1 MDDLRDA
8 ADPKAGR
15 EPRPPEPT
23 VQSGWKKAI
32 GVGASAKR
40 GRSPRRPAPLC
51 ATYDGGADDR
61 SARVRPPVRRVR
73 ARPVARHAPGTL
85 RARPR
90 RGHPRG
96 RRSLTF
102 RGARTVTALDGISLE
117 IAPREVVALIGPN
130 GCGKS
135 TLLRVLAGLIPA
147 ERGSVVIDGRP
158 VAGPDPAVG
167 LVFQEPRLLAWRTV
181 EQNVRFPME
190 LAGWS
195 RARQEARASDLL
207 GLVGLREF
215 AHAKPSTLSG
225 GTRQRVS
232 IARAL
237 ALEPAA
243 LLLDEPFSALDALTR
258 ERFNAELLN
267 LWQRTG
273 TTIVL
278 VTHSI
283 PEAVFLADRVVVL
296 SPRPGRVV
304 ADVRVDL
311 PRPRRLSDLDT
322 AAVSSIA
329 ADIRA
334 HLVDTT
340 DDAIALAETR
350 AALEAGA
357 AGATPPTTHEETA
370 PGTRRL
376 VRPVPAG
383 GRPVTGPTTSTATA
397 LRGRDGRRGDRADR
411 APVRRPPGRGHG
423 LAGRRQPRGVPAR
436 LAGHRRHR
444 RLPAVH
450 PSRAADRGPALRA
463 RLERRHDVAAL
474 LHDARRGAARLRDRG
489 DPRASSSGVLLAR
502 SRLAE
507 RLLSPYLVAAQAT
520 PVLAL
525 APLIALWFG
534 TGLPSKL
541 VITR

>member
-1 MDDLRDA
+1 MTAAPGSDPRFDA
-8 ADPKAGR
+8 PAPV
-15 EPRPPEPT
+15 PVP
-23 VQSGWKKAI
+23 
-32 GVGASAKR
+32 ASA
-40 GRSPRRPAPLC
+40 GLPFLPGP
-51 ATYDGGADDR
+51 GAGIRVDD
-61 SARVRPPVRRVR
+61 V
-73 ARPVARHAPGTL
+73 
-85 RARPR
+85 
-90 RGHPRG
+90 
-96 RRSLTF
+96 SLTF
-102 RGARTVTALDGISLE
+102 RGARTVTALEGISLD
-117 IAPREVVALIGPN
+117 IAPREVIALIGPN

-135 TLLRVLAGLIPA
+135 TLLRVIAGLIQPDQGA
-147 ERGSVVIDGRP
+147 VAIDGRP
-158 VAGPDPAVG
+158 VTGPDPAVG

-195 RARQEARASDLL
+195 AERQEARASDLL

-215 AHAKPSTLSG
+215 ARAKPSTLSG

-304 ADVRVDL
+304 AEVPVDL
-311 PRPRRLSDLDT
+311 PRPRRLADLDS

-350 AALEAGA
+350 AALEAGVT
-357 AGATPPTTHEETA
+357 GPATTTHEETA
-370 PGTRRL
+370 PGTPAWFDPF
-376 VRPVPAG
+376 RPE
-383 GRPVTGPTTSTATA
+383 
-397 LRGRDGRRGDRADR
+397 DDR
-411 APVRRPPGRGHG
+411 
-423 LAGRRQPRGVPAR
+423 
-436 LAGHRRHR
+436 
-444 RLPAVH
+444 
-450 PSRAADRGPALRA
+450 
-463 RLERRHDVAAL
+463 
-474 LHDARRGAARLRDRG
+474 
-489 DPRASSSGVLLAR
+489 
-502 SRLAE
+502 
-507 RLLSPYLVAAQAT
+507 
-520 PVLAL
+520 
-525 APLIALWFG
+525 
-534 TGLPSKL
+534 
-541 VITR
+541 

>member
-1 MDDLRDA
+1 MTA
-8 ADPKAGR
+8 
-15 EPRPPEPT
+15 
-23 VQSGWKKAI
+23 
-32 GVGASAKR
+32 
-40 GRSPRRPAPLC
+40 
-51 ATYDGGADDR
+51 
-61 SARVRPPVRRVR
+61 
-73 ARPVARHAPGTL
+73 APGPD
-85 RARPR
+85 PR
-90 RGHPRG
+90 FDAPTPAVVAPAAATVHVPGPGAGIRVDDV
-96 RRSLTF
+96 SLTF
-102 RGARTVTALDGISLE
+102 RGARTTTALEHLSLE
-117 IAPREVVALIGPN
+117 VAPREVVALIGPN

-147 ERGSVVIDGRP
+147 DRGSVAIDGRIIQ
-158 VAGPDPAVG
+158 GPDPAVG

-195 RARQEARASDLL
+195 KARQEARASDLL

-215 AHAKPSTLSG
+215 ARAKPSTLSG
-225 GTRQRVS
+225 GTRQRVA

-304 ADVRVDL
+304 AEIRVDL
-311 PRPRRLSDLDT
+311 PRPRRLADLDS
-322 AAVSSIA
+322 ASVSSIA

-357 AGATPPTTHEETA
+357 GTRATTPVAHEETA
-370 PGTRRL
+370 PGTPAWFDPF
-376 VRPVPAG
+376 RPE
-383 GRPVTGPTTSTATA
+383 
-397 LRGRDGRRGDRADR
+397 DDR
-411 APVRRPPGRGHG
+411 
-423 LAGRRQPRGVPAR
+423 
-436 LAGHRRHR
+436 
-444 RLPAVH
+444 
-450 PSRAADRGPALRA
+450 
-463 RLERRHDVAAL
+463 
-474 LHDARRGAARLRDRG
+474 
-489 DPRASSSGVLLAR
+489 
-502 SRLAE
+502 
-507 RLLSPYLVAAQAT
+507 
-520 PVLAL
+520 
-525 APLIALWFG
+525 
-534 TGLPSKL
+534 
-541 VITR
+541 